1 MSGRWRFPPFSLY
14 FDKGAYRYESISA
27 CVPEGMKVFTS
38 APTFPAYKSRYSSK
52 DAGGCS
58 RAPRRSSML
67 AFLSSAAVMR
77 CVSFRRKS
85 CRQCGACSCANPVSV
100 GHNALHFSR
109 KRAFAFPFAKKQ
121 PYRQRRHSGK
131 TLALL
136 ATEHV
141 YARRLVGAVGL
152 EPTRP
157 KSEDFKSPAYANSA
171 TLPRMDHRASSAV
184 PNNSKKHPRARL
196 THETYPI
203 VMANCPCPIPCR
215 IFLARCGPFAMRRD
229 DE

>member
-1 MSGRWRFPPFSLY
+1 M
-14 FDKGAYRYESISA
+14 
-27 CVPEGMKVFTS
+27 
-38 APTFPAYKSRYSSK
+38 
-52 DAGGCS
+52 
-58 RAPRRSSML
+58 
-67 AFLSSAAVMR
+67 
-77 CVSFRRKS
+77 
-85 CRQCGACSCANPVSV
+85 SV
-100 GHNALHFSR
+100 GHNALHFSQ

-121 PYRQRRHSGK
+121 PYRQCCHSGK

-203 VMANCPCPIPCR
+203 VRRIALDRYHTASFSHDTTRSPCAATMNEERKISRQTP
-215 IFLARCGPFAMRRD
+215 LAGNALRRVG
-229 DE
+229 EPVAL